1 MIDYTSLRKSLALLQ
16 SQYTHY
22 STMDTDLA
30 PYLQEALT
38 ESVIQR
44 FEACY
49 DCLWKVLKRYLVEEL
64 GLVNT
69 PNSPRGVVRLAFEND
84 LLPAGVETWFA
95 FVDARISTSHDYSG
109 EKAQNALS
117 LMQGFITESIHL
129 YESMTGDTWK
139 ILP

>member
-69 PNSPRGVVRLAFEND
+69 PNSPRGVWCGWPLKTTCCPQVWKHG
-84 LLPAGVETWFA
+84 LPLWMRV
-95 FVDARISTSHDYSG
+95 
-109 EKAQNALS
+109 
-117 LMQGFITESIHL
+117 
-129 YESMTGDTWK
+129 
-139 ILP
+139 